1 MNDLPLGRFWYVG
14 PQFALFTLASWLKK
28 GTNTVTF
35 FDLEGSAG
43 EHVATAPGQI
53 LVKGSGS
60 DE

>member
-1 MNDLPLGRFWYVG
+1 V
-14 PQFALFTLASWLKK
+14 AEKA
-28 GTNTVTF
+28 TNTVTF

-53 LVKGSGS
+53 FVKGSGS